1 MPTIPQIDIKQYFC
15 TNMVIPKE
23 LLAKNLVYLGMVC
36 NVSLKKFEKTAQVWT
51 KRSSRP
57 KNDLQQTIS
66 TLKSCP

>member
-36 NVSLKKFEKTAQVWT
+36 NVSLKNLRKLHKCGPKEVAGLKAI
-51 KRSSRP
+51 SSRRSVP
-57 KNDLQQTIS
+57 
-66 TLKSCP
+66 